1 MNNIIPINDN
11 KFISIIN
18 QINILD
24 DENIENKTLIIL
36 IKMEQIKRYHE
47 IRTKKE
53 IALILKFEAL
63 KFY

>member
-1 MNNIIPINDN
+1 MQNLCLINDN

-47 IRTKKE
+47 IRAKKE